1 MDNERT
7 GKRIEEI
14 RRRNHLTQAQLAEKL
29 RMTPQAV
36 SSWERGET
44 APDIGRLHDLA
55 ALLNTTE
62 SFLLEGEDGKSS
74 NYRGKIFDEKHMYTY
89 LKGYASSRNM
99 TQTLRALPYAKE
111 KHAGQYR
118 KGPEKIPYI
127 IHPLSMACHALSM
140 GITEDET
147 IAVALLHD
155 VCEDCG
161 VKPEE
166 LPFSSTVQEAVK
178 ALTYVRQPK
187 QEYYQAISG
196 NRRAAIV
203 KLIDRCN
210 NVSSMAFGMDD
221 DHITKYIAETR
232 TYVLPLLT
240 KVKNSYPEYGSQ
252 VHLLQYQICSIIDS
266 VEQIMSGR
274 NR

>member
-1 MDNERT
+1 MDNGKT

-14 RRRNHLTQAQLAEKL
+14 RRRNHLTQAKLAEML
-29 RMTPQAV
+29 HMTPQAV

-62 SFLLEGEDGKSS
+62 SFLLEGEDGRSS
-74 NYRGKIFDEKHMYTY
+74 DYRGKIFDEKHMYTY

-99 TQTLRALPYAKE
+99 TETLRALPYAKE

-147 IAVALLHD
+147 IAAALLHD

-166 LPFSSTVQEAVK
+166 LPFSSAVQEAVQ
-178 ALTYVRQPK
+178 ALTYVHQPK
-187 QEYYQAISG
+187 QEYYEAISR

-221 DHITKYIAETR
+221 DHIAKYIAETR

-240 KVKNSYPEYGSQ
+240 LVKNNYPEYSSQ

-266 VEQIMSGR
+266 VEQIM
-274 NR
+274 NRKDR